1 MDFELTI
8 NELRAVARY
17 GVECA
22 EPALVIFHNNRPDD
36 PRPAAALHAGR
47 VFADGGPRS
56 HLQRAVATDA
66 HRAAKD
72 TTTEAASHAAA
83 AAGDAAA
90 AAYLHPL
97 AKATQLRHILGAA
110 AHAARA
116 AELAGGD
123 DRVVAEYV
131 ITAAARRATLEVIEV
146 LTRYPRAPKGRTGVA
161 ILMERL
167 DAMLRDPAPT
177 PTPRIVDDLG
187 PFFHGTRA
195 DLRPGDLLMPGR
207 RSNYGSCRPAKHIYL
222 TAAREEHH

>member
-72 TTTEAASHAAA
+72 TTTEAASHAAT

-97 AKATQLRHILGAA
+97 ARQHSCATSWG
-110 AHAARA
+110 
-116 AELAGGD
+116 
-123 DRVVAEYV
+123 
-131 ITAAARRATLEVIEV
+131 
-146 LTRYPRAPKGRTGVA
+146 PP
-161 ILMERL
+161 
-167 DAMLRDPAPT
+167 PT
-177 PTPRIVDDLG
+177 PLG
-187 PFFHGTRA
+187 LPSSRGAMTGWS
-195 DLRPGDLLMPGR
+195 PSM
-207 RSNYGSCRPAKHIYL
+207 
-222 TAAREEHH
+222 